1 MSSETVD
8 RIEFANDPFEDRDNA
23 AKASAGEGPPAYTP
37 EEIAKINAESAAV
50 IASTTVA
57 QQPSL
62 ELPTNTYV
70 TLPAGLIIDGVTY
83 TEAQVRELNGDD
95 EEALAKAALSGD
107 SFRYV
112 KVLLDRGVVS
122 VGPVPASPTVLRD
135 LLIGDREVLIMSVRQ
150 ATFGDDVIIDPY
162 FCPNCGDELVATIQL
177 STVPIKA
184 LESEREFDVPLRKGG
199 TARVRLPDGHVQEA
213 TLSNGNITA
222 AEQNTIL
229 LSKCVLSITDSNG
242 KAEFISGST
251 SKVNALG
258 ISDRRTILKEF
269 GERQPGPR
277 YDEVKMRH
285 EACDTEVGVPLTV
298 VEMFRGL

>member
-1 MSSETVD
+1 MSEQPE
-8 RIEFANDPFEDRDNA
+8 RIEFANDPFEDRDR
-23 AKASAGEGPPAYTP
+23 KAEEPAEGPPSYTA
-37 EEIAKINAESAAV
+37 EEIAVINAQSAAV
-50 IASTTVA
+50 VASTTVA
-57 QQPSL
+57 QQPGIEGPSD
-62 ELPTNTYV
+62 TYV
-70 TLPAGLIIDGVTY
+70 TLPGGLVIDGITY

-122 VGPVPASPTVLRD
+122 IGPEKATPTVLRD
-135 LLIGDREVLIMSVRQ
+135 LLIGDREVLIMAVRQ
-150 ATFGDDVIIDPY
+150 ATFGDDVVIDPY
-162 FCPNCGDELVATIQL
+162 FCPNCGDELVATVQL
-177 STVPIKA
+177 STVPIKE
-184 LESEREFDVPLRKGG
+184 LESPREFDIPLRKGG

-213 TLSNGNITA
+213 TLSNGNLTA

-229 LSKCVLSITDSNG
+229 LSKCVISITDADG
-242 KAEFISGST
+242 KGEFISGST
-251 SKVNALG
+251 SKVNVLG
-258 ISDRRTILKEF
+258 IKDRRAILKEF

-285 EACDTEVGVPLTV
+285 DACDTEVRVPLTV